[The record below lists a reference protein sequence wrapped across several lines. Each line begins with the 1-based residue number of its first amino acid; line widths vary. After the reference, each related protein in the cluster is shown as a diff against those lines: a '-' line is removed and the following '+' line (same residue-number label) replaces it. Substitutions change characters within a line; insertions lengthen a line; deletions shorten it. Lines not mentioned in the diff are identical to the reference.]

1 MRHDFQTQTL
11 MSKLIL
17 IQFYLTTMGSLSEAW
32 QLLVRDGLE

>member
-1 MRHDFQTQTL
+1 MRHDFQTQTFML
-11 MSKLIL
+11 KLIL